1 MVKMR
6 LWSIHPKYLDSIGL
20 IALWRETLLAK
31 KVLQKKTKG
40 YKNHPQLIRFKEQ
53 KSPLNAINNYLH
65 FILMEAKKRG
75 FKFDERK
82 AGIKTKINK
91 IPITKGQI
99 EFEFKWFKLK
109 LRKRNP
115 EKLKELKKIIKIE
128 SNPLFKVIKGKKENW
143 EKSK

>member
-1 MVKMR
+1 MR

-31 KVLQKKTKG
+31 KVLQGKTKG
-40 YKNHPQLIRFKEQ
+40 YKNHPQLIRFKKQ
-53 KSPLNAINNYLH
+53 KNPLNAINTYLH
-65 FILMEAKKRG
+65 FILIEAKNRG
-75 FKFDERK
+75 FKFDSNK
-82 AGIKTKINK
+82 AGIKTKTNK

-99 EFEFKWFKLK
+99 EFEFNWLKLK
-109 LRKRNP
+109 LNKRNP
-115 EKLKELKKIIKIE
+115 EKLKELRKIIKIE